1 MKQKFNA
8 ESLLHAIGEIRDDF
22 IADAEVNARRRIR
35 KFPIVLAAVLLCM
48 ALTVSALAAADVE
61 PVYNFLYQ
69 LSPAIAQKLKPVRMS
84 CVDSGIELEVISAN
98 IEDNAAQVYLA
109 LRDLE
114 GDRVDETT
122 DLFDSWSFHT
132 PFDSANTCTLESY
145 DASTHTATFY
155 VLMTA
160 ADGADIRP
168 EDGKVTFSVR
178 EFLSHKQALEGV
190 DLSAVVSAM
199 PTVPET
205 RTDMQLRGGGL
216 GNGFSETL
224 IPCLVPADEP
234 LLIPADGAAVTGVG
248 YVDGRLHIQV
258 YYEDILRTDNHGFV
272 YYVGADGT
280 PVYSD
285 LSLSLWDDAQ
295 IGSYEEYIFDLP
307 AEALDSVAFYG
318 DFTTCSQLTEGNWQ
332 VTFPL
337 SDLN

>member
-1 MKQKFNA
+1 MNREFLSDALGGIADRHISEAA
-8 ESLLHAIGEIRDDF
+8 ESRP
-22 IADAEVNARRRIR
+22 RRPFRLR
-35 KFPIVLAAVLLCM
+35 RAAVIVLAAALCLMLALPVMASADGSYELLY
-48 ALTVSALAAADVE
+48 AVAPALA
-61 PVYNFLYQ
+61 Q
-69 LSPAIAQKLKPVRMS
+69 RLKPVQLS
-84 CVDSGIELEVISAN
+84 C
-98 IEDNAAQVYLA
+98 EDNGIQMEVVAASVQGDTAEAYIA
-109 LRDLE
+109 LRDLT
-114 GDRVDETT
+114 GDRVDGTT

-132 PFDSANTCTLESY
+132 PFDSANTCTPESY

-168 EDGKVTFSVR
+168 EDGKITFSVR

-199 PTVPET
+199 PSAPET
-205 RTDMQLRGGGL
+205 QTDMQLRGGGL

-234 LLIPADGAAVTGVG
+234 LLIPADGAAVTGAG

-272 YYVGADGT
+272 YYVGEDGE
-280 PVYSD
+280 PVYST
-285 LSLSLWDDAQ
+285 LSLSLWDDTQ
-295 IGSYEEYIFDLP
+295 TGSYQEYIFDLP

-318 DFTTCSQLTEGNWQ
+318 DFTTCGSLTEGNWQ

-337 SDLN
+337 SESN

>member
-1 MKQKFNA
+1 MNR
-8 ESLLHAIGEIRDDF
+8 ESLSDALGG
-22 IADAEVNARRRIR
+22 IADRHILEAAEARPRRTYRIR
-35 KFPIVLAAVLLCM
+35 RVAVIVLAAALCLMLALPVLASSDGSYELLY
-48 ALTVSALAAADVE
+48 AVAPALAQRLRPVQLACENNGIRMEVVAASVQGNTAE
-61 PVYNFLYQ
+61 AY
-69 LSPAIAQKLKPVRMS
+69 I
-84 CVDSGIELEVISAN
+84 
-98 IEDNAAQVYLA
+98 A

-122 DLFDSWSFHT
+122 DLFDSGSFHT